1 MLIRKIIAAIT
12 GTALASIIPTIVFL
26 AKSDVN
32 NGLFTSFLL
41 IFYMYSFFAISII
54 GVPSF
59 IVLRRLGLANLWS
72 AIILGLLSGA
82 LISVALG
89 GLKNITVQNLVL
101 LGSTG
106 SVAAVVFWF
115 TWVLFKPAKKST

>member
-1 MLIRKIIAAIT
+1 MLIRKITAAIT

-59 IVLRRLGLANLWS
+59 IVLRCLGLANLWS
-72 AIILGLLSGA
+72 ALILGLISGA

-106 SVAAVVFWF
+106 AVAAVVFWF
-115 TWVLFKPAKKST
+115 TWGLFKPAKKST